1 MAVTPAP
8 TAISDIEDP
17 EKIRVTLYASNQPVH
32 APLVD
37 VVEAGAV
44 GRLLPKGGLEGD
56 VLTKGSDGNFDVKW
70 SKAIGPRAWVNFDG
84 GTAAIREDF
93 DVDHVTRNVAGDYTV
108 HYSKSMSAAASVTV
122 TAGDTGTPA
131 VYVVNLVDLSTSY
144 ARFQVRDGSGALID
158 VDTVCVSVFG
168 IERNFL
174 ILEGDEQI
182 GGLDKILLEGDAAPG
197 VLMTE
202 PSTV

>member
-1 MAVTPAP
+1 MTAP
-8 TAISDIEDP
+8 VPSAISDIDDP
-17 EKIRVTLYASNQPVH
+17 EKVRVLLYASNQPIT
-32 APLVD
+32 APLVQS
-37 VVEAGAV
+37 VESGAV

-56 VLTKGSDGNFDVKW
+56 VLTKSSDGNFDVKW

-84 GTAAIREDF
+84 GAASIREDF
-93 DVDHVTRNVAGDYTV
+93 DVDSITRNAAGDYTV

-122 TAGDTGTPA
+122 TAGDTGTPG
-131 VYVVNLVDLSTSY
+131 VYVVNLVELTTASV
-144 ARFQVRDGSGALID
+144 RFQVRDGAGALID

-174 ILEGDEQI
+174 ILEGVEQI